1 MTKRFQMTSVRAWS
15 APAAM
20 LACAL
25 ALALAASFIPLSQAS
40 AYFNFGTVGVSL
52 GTTYVSLTA
61 GASTNVSVSVNP
73 ASSDQTQ
80 GCGMA
85 KCPQVCD
92 TKESIAAGYSC
103 FDANGQCTCSG
114 KSYSTYYPQS
124 YASSSNSGVA
134 SAYMSG
140 STLVI
145 TANGAGS
152 ATITVGAS
160 LRQYTDGAAYVQ
172 VDVSAPP
179 APVEPPSSGGSS
191 SGGTSSGG
199 SSGGSSSSGDAPAAL
214 PSAAPSSSG
223 VPEAAEAVE
232 SRDDDVNEKVMET
245 EGGTVVLAECN
256 SHLDAPA
263 TLAKIVG
270 TEDQVI
276 FWSGTSSERPD
287 YSWTFT
293 GDKLK
298 EGAADLPFDPAIS
311 VSKLGTGN
319 VANIMKQAKDG
330 IVLDFAHS
338 GDLPGEASVYVNV
351 DSAFADGTVLKLYC
365 FDPDKVAFGEVEAE
379 TTVEAGYASFK
390 LSHCSTWALSTDD
403 LSGYELQETN
413 TPGAKKQSVS
423 DDSNDSIAS
432 DEGVGA
438 WLVPAAAGV
447 VALAVVALVAV
458 LVVRK
463 KKRAAEEDRVEE
475 QPADGE
481 ADDAESPEAADASVA
496 SEADDADSGADE
508 PAADEPDPVDADES
522 EGEAGDDDANKAE

>member
-1 MTKRFQMTSVRAWS
+1 MTKGFQQTSVRAWS
-15 APAAM
+15 APAA
-20 LACAL
+20 LLAL
-25 ALALAASFIPLSQAS
+25 ALALALVASFVPLSQAS

-52 GTTYVSLTA
+52 GTTYVSLQA
-61 GASTNVSVSVNP
+61 GASTNVSVSINP
-73 ASSDQTQ
+73 SASDQTQ

-85 KCPQVCD
+85 KCPQSCD
-92 TKESIAAGYSC
+92 TKETIAAGYAC
-103 FDANGQCTCSG
+103 FDANGQCTCNG
-114 KSYSTYYPQS
+114 GGYSTYYPQS
-124 YASSSNSGVA
+124 YASSSNAGVA

-199 SSGGSSSSGDAPAAL
+199 GSSSGGEAPAAL

-232 SRDDDVNEKVMET
+232 SRDDDVNEKEMET
-245 EGGTVVLAECN
+245 DGGKVILSECN

-298 EGAADLPFDPAIS
+298 EDAADRAFDPTIA

-351 DSAFADGTVLKLYC
+351 DASFDDGTVLKLYC
-365 FDPDKVAFGEVEAE
+365 FDPDKVAFGEAEAE
-379 TTVEAGYASFK
+379 TTVEAGYASFT
-390 LSHCSTWALSTDD
+390 LTHCSTWALSTDD
-403 LSGYELQETN
+403 LSGYQLQETN
-413 TPGAKKQSVS
+413 TPGAKKQATSQTAG
-423 DDSNDSIAS
+423 AS
-432 DEGVGA
+432 DTIGSDAGA
-438 WLVPAAAGV
+438 GSWIVPAAAGI
-447 VALAVVALVAV
+447 VALAAIAGAVV
-458 LVVRK
+458 LVVRRR
-463 KKRAAEEDRVEE
+463 KRAGEGEDGEVVGGESANEEAADDGAAVEEASGEEPAAEEL
-475 QPADGE
+475 PAE
-481 ADDAESPEAADASVA
+481 
-496 SEADDADSGADE
+496 E
-508 PAADEPDPVDADES
+508 PAAGES
-522 EGEAGDDDANKAE
+522 EGEAGEGDADKAE